1 MYLLALITVLGDSGQ
16 IVIVRWLCRRHAIDF
31 TYGYL
36 FAIGLQ
42 EPNLSEV

>member
-1 MYLLALITVLGDSGQ
+1 MLGDSDE

-36 FAIGLQ
+36 LASGLQ
-42 EPNLSEV
+42 EPNVGEV